1 MELLGLPVLVA
12 IAHREGV
19 LTTSAGAAEILL
31 VANKPG
37 LTETGGG
44 HGAKGVDFQR
54 WWAVLRMVEMEQA
67 NEPDFLLLFEAVHW
81 SKIAACHT
89 QPRRCWLRMP

>member
-1 MELLGLPVLVA
+1 M
-12 IAHREGV
+12 HREHA
-19 LTTSAGAAEILL
+19 LTISAGAAELLL

-54 WWAVLRMVEMEQA
+54 WWAVLRMVELEQA
-67 NEPDFLLLFEAVHW
+67 GEIDFLLLFETVQDVTELDSSYTPSRARVYQV
-81 SKIAACHT
+81 KKKD
-89 QPRRCWLRMP
+89 RGE